1 KMVDDKRDIRSK
13 QFDRIMYYRIEICEL
28 LLRCNCLQRLLV
40 EIETAKKFIEKFQN
54 DTKDQ
59 QTFIYEY
66 KFLITKYTYDLFQ
79 AIVLQRT
86 RAIHDSKQLC
96 EHNLK
101 ELNQAYENKIWEN
114 LISSTES
121 SDLSSA
127 NDKRKQFRH

>member
-1 KMVDDKRDIRSK
+1 
-13 QFDRIMYYRIEICEL
+13 
-28 LLRCNCLQRLLV
+28 
-40 EIETAKKFIEKFQN
+40 ETAKKFIENFQN

-59 QTFIYEY
+59 QNFIYEY
-66 KFLITKYTYDLFQ
+66 QFLITKYTYDLFQ

-127 NDKRKQFRH
+127 NDKRKQFRHSKSDLSKDSSLEFNCNSQSSTTPVSYYF